1 MHKNVKY
8 KKNIKRQLV
17 YINIIIMYNTDYNC
31 TYNSFLD
38 TYQGTDEEKEYVTDI
53 LYKTDLLSIL
63 NIEEFEEENINNAI
77 EQIYEQIK
85 DNVDLKICMLKLAN
99 DFMSSDEIFGLILLF
114 SFDYLIYTHICIS
127 EFLKTKNIS
136 KENLKMLRDAIY

>member
-1 MHKNVKY
+1 MLNI

>member
-1 MHKNVKY
+1 
-8 KKNIKRQLV
+8 
-17 YINIIIMYNTDYNC
+17 MYNTDYNC

>member
-1 MHKNVKY
+1 
-8 KKNIKRQLV
+8 
-17 YINIIIMYNTDYNC
+17 MYNADYNC